1 MLNKLLTFINKASP
15 VLENTLARGL
25 NHLQNLT
32 ILFAEAFNTL
42 ATFGTIFSFLL
53 SQLLIQLSKLL
64 LFFAP
69 GLMAFYLGYLFN
81 SVTLL
86 VISTLYL
93 MGVVLVIIDFKGII
107 THYDI
112 PDQWLWYFPYSWLKD
127 SFLKDRLS
135 SLLRSHSHLKAL
147 AKQHRNVLPDH
158 VLKMIQQATMKL
170 LSIRRTINQLHQTLL
185 NKPSNYRELIE
196 IEVKNLVLTYVRSL
210 EVEYQQL
217 VTAVEEL
224 LTDKLQDVNQV
235 ESIVN
240 VTTVDL
246 PTVAGYSTISPD
258 KKMIATIEEGNA
270 LHSSE
275 KNETASTWEK
285 ICQNRHDSG
294 AIIDATKLETLVTH
308 GDSSPADAYGL
319 LPPIDQFNRNAVEAF
334 LSRCGIV
341 IKNLPEEDLD
351 ANLAHIALF
360 IGNNFK
366 SVKNF
371 YDSLKSNLTT
381 GKLFTVNLKN
391 QTDAIPKSLTLV
403 RALQSQGFVE
413 KYEYRRSPK
422 YELEVKLNKT
432 PKENFISGLWL
443 EIFVKQQII
452 LLIKQANPKLKYS
465 YLLNARVI
473 LPTDADFEFD
483 LLFEIEGEI
492 FWFEAKTVINSQII
506 KNYVEKYSNISF
518 LLGLDREHTFVIVT
532 DLSEA
537 STKTLS
543 DKFNLTIVS
552 VEKFSAM
559 FENLVSK
566 YRMQA
571 IANTQERV

>member
-1 MLNKLLTFINKASP
+1 MLNKLLTFISKASP

-25 NHLQNLT
+25 NHLQKLT
-32 ILFAEAFNTL
+32 IFFAEAFDTL

-53 SQLLIQLSKLL
+53 SQLFIQLSKLL

-69 GLMAFYLGYLFN
+69 GLMALYLGYWFN

-86 VISTLYL
+86 VLGTLYL
-93 MGVVLVIIDFKGII
+93 VGVVFVIIDFKGII
-107 THYDI
+107 THHEI

-127 SFLKDRLS
+127 PFLKDSLS
-135 SLLRSHSHLKAL
+135 SLLQSHNHLKAL
-147 AKQHRNVLPDH
+147 AKQHRSVLPEH
-158 VLKMIQQATMKL
+158 VLKMIQWATVKL

-185 NKPSNYRELIE
+185 NKPSNYCELIE

-217 VTAVEEL
+217 VKQVEEL
-224 LTDKLQDVNQV
+224 LARELQDVNQV
-235 ESIVN
+235 ESIIN
-240 VTTVDL
+240 VAAVDL
-246 PTVAGYSTISPD
+246 PAIDDYSAISPD
-258 KKMIATIEEGNA
+258 KKMIATTEEANA
-270 LHSSE
+270 PHSSE
-275 KNETASTWEK
+275 KNETVSTWEK

-294 AIIDATKLETLVTH
+294 AIIDATELETLASH
-308 GDSSPADAYGL
+308 GESSSVNAYGPI
-319 LPPIDQFNRNAVEAF
+319 PPIDQLNRNVIEVF
-334 LSRCGIV
+334 LNQCGIV
-341 IKNLPEEDLD
+341 IKNLPEEDSD
-351 ANLAHIALF
+351 ANLAQIALF

-371 YDSLKSNLTT
+371 YDTLKSNLTT
-381 GKLFTVNLKN
+381 GELFTVNLKN
-391 QTDAIPKSLTLV
+391 QIDAIPKCLTLV

-413 KYEYRRSPK
+413 KYEYRRTPK

-452 LLIKQANPKLKYS
+452 LLIKRANPKLKYS
-465 YLLNARVI
+465 YLLNPRVI

-492 FWFEAKTVINSQII
+492 FWFEAKTVINSQVI
-506 KNYVEKYSNISF
+506 KNYVEKYSNISS

-543 DKFNLTIVS
+543 DKFNLTVVS